1 MVCVSACC
9 TVTAIC
15 LASVRIPPFWPSYI
29 LGKIKLQSA
38 GLDSVPD
45 LHGVMV
51 DENLV
56 DETREFHP
64 PDSVQYLTLS
74 DNAGQLDNDRRMAI
88 AQQHQKR

>member
-1 MVCVSACC
+1 M
-9 TVTAIC
+9 
-15 LASVRIPPFWPSYI
+15 
-29 LGKIKLQSA
+29 
-38 GLDSVPD
+38 PD